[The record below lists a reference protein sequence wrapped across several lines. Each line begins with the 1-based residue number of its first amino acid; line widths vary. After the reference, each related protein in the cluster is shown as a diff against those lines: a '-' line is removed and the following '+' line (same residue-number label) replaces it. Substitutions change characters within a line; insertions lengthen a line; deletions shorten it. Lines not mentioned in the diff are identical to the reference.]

1 MFDGKLVFRGK
12 LNEECS
18 RYLKKKRIIEGI
30 IVCGGTFIG
39 TSPIAICLAFAIS
52 YWMFLSLIPFFM
64 ICLINVLFYDESFK
78 SEPDEIDIDDMFLTG
93 YCAKYDYKRIDYLSD
108 VLEVTDM
115 GTWYKISL
123 ATVYKGNI
131 IKNLIMDCQSY
142 TKYRPNE
149 TTGGIFVSWRRKEEL
164 PTGA

>member
-1 MFDGKLVFRGK
+1 MSFNGKLVFRGK

-39 TSPIAICLAFAIS
+39 TSPIIICLAFAIS

-123 ATVYKGNI
+123 
-131 IKNLIMDCQSY
+131 NLKYNSFFACQKDLIVEG
-142 TKYRPNE
+142 TLEEFEELFADKL
-149 TTGGIFVSWRRKEEL
+149 VRKE
-164 PTGA
+164 TKKSG

>member
-1 MFDGKLVFRGK
+1 MSFNGKLVFRGK

-30 IVCGGTFIG
+30 IKFNVMFVVSIPFVLCFAFAVSYWVFLFLIVTFI
-39 TSPIAICLAFAIS
+39 FA
-52 YWMFLSLIPFFM
+52 LID
-64 ICLINVLFYDESFK
+64 VLFYDESFK
-78 SEPDEIDIDDMFLTG
+78 VEPDEIDIDDMFLTG

-123 ATVYKGNI
+123 
-131 IKNLIMDCQSY
+131 NLKYNSFFACQKDLIVEG
-142 TKYRPNE
+142 TLEEFEELFADKL
-149 TTGGIFVSWRRKEEL
+149 VRKETKKSE
-164 PTGA
+164 